1 VTGTF
6 NRSGTLVVTNV
17 SGDLAPGDTFSLYQA
32 GTLAGAFTSTTLPP
46 LNPGLAWNTS
56 GLSTGVVSVVAT
68 ALPAFT
74 SFAPAAGMFT
84 LGGTGAASQS
94 YTLEAATNLSP
105 PIFWLP
111 VTNVVAGT
119 NGLFEL
125 LDLDATNHPQ
135 RFYRVVA
142 P

>member
-1 VTGTF
+1 L

-17 SGDLAPGDTFSLYQA
+17 SGNLAPGDTFSLYQA
-32 GTLAGAFTSTTLPP
+32 TTLGGAFTSTTLPP
-46 LNPGLAWNTS
+46 LNVGLAWNTS

-74 SFAPAAGMFT
+74 SFVPAAGMFT

-94 YTLEAATNLSP
+94 YTLEAATNLST

-111 VTNVVAGT
+111 VTNVIAGT
-119 NGLFEL
+119 NGGFEL

-135 RFYRVVA
+135 RFYRIVA